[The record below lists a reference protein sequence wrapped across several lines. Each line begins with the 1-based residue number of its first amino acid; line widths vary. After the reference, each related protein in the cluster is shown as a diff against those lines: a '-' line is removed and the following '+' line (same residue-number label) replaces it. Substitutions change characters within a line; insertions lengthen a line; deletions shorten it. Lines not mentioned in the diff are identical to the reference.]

1 MMPVSSFGYVNRVK
15 FLPLLSPIDHF
26 YGSWVSTRPWAIS
39 LKGKIMRKIFMIIFI
54 VCFCPVMLFAQ
65 TRGKIIKVV
74 TLIEETKINESK
86 DIVAGHGLSLYIERN
101 GQRIL
106 FDTGPSS
113 QFIRNSEILGI
124 DIKKIDLVV
133 ISHAHMD
140 HLGGL
145 PFFLWINKKATVYLS
160 KNALKN
166 QAFRAMS
173 SKMDEGSFNRIRF
186 VDKISEIAQ
195 GIFIMTDIEERHPI
209 RDRVDHEIILI
220 IKNNNKLII
229 YSGCSHNEILNIIET
244 VTEAF
249 PNFYINAVIGGFH
262 LVGEDRDFVEKIGRE
277 LMKYPL
283 EKIYTCHCT
292 GVENYRTLKTI
303 LGTKIEYIPTGS
315 KFYLF

>member
-1 MMPVSSFGYVNRVK
+1 MV
-15 FLPLLSPIDHF
+15 
-26 YGSWVSTRPWAIS
+26 
-39 LKGKIMRKIFMIIFI
+39 IFI

-65 TRGKIIKVV
+65 ARGKVIKVV
-74 TLIEETKINESK
+74 TLIEDTKINESK

-113 QFIRNSEILGI
+113 QFIRNSEKLGV
-124 DIKKIDLVV
+124 DIKKIDLVI

-145 PFFLWINKKATVYLS
+145 PFFLWTNKKATVYLS

-166 QAFRAMS
+166 QAFRALY

-186 VDKISEIAQ
+186 VDKFIPFRDKSLTGFNAPLEFLTGFTEIAQ
-195 GIFIMTDIEERHPI
+195 DIFILTEVEERHPI
-209 RDRVDHEIILI
+209 RDRVDHEIILM

-229 YSGCSHNEILNIIET
+229 FSGCSHNEISNIIGT
-244 VTEAF
+244 VTRTF
-249 PNFYINAVIGGFH
+249 PNIYIKAVIGGFH
-262 LVGEDRDFVEKIGRE
+262 LAGEDKDFVEQIGKE
-277 LMKYPL
+277 MIKYPF

-292 GVENYRTLKTI
+292 GVENYRILKTI
-303 LGTKIEYIPTGS
+303 LGMRIEYISTGS
-315 KFYLF
+315 KFFLF

>member
-1 MMPVSSFGYVNRVK
+1 MRNIFLIIIIISS
-15 FLPLLSPIDHF
+15 S
-26 YGSWVSTRPWAIS
+26 
-39 LKGKIMRKIFMIIFI
+39 
-54 VCFCPVMLFAQ
+54 PVMLFAQ

-74 TLIEETKINESK
+74 TLIEDTKIKEAK

-113 QFIRNSEILGI
+113 QFIRNSEELGV
-124 DIKKIDLVV
+124 DIKRVDLVI

-145 PFFLWINKKATVYLS
+145 PFFLWTNKKANVYLS

-166 QAFRAMS
+166 QAFRVLC
-173 SKMDEGSFNRIRF
+173 SKMDERSFNRIRF
-186 VDKISEIAQ
+186 VDSFTEIAQ
-195 GIFIMTDIEERHPI
+195 DIFILTEVEERHPI
-209 RDRVDHEIILI
+209 RDRVDHEIVLV

-229 YSGCSHNEILNIIET
+229 FSGCSHGEILNIIGT
-244 VTEAF
+244 VTRMF
-249 PNFYINAVIGGFH
+249 PNMYIKAVIGGFH
-262 LVGEDRDFVEKIGRE
+262 LTETGKDFVEQIGKE
-277 LMKYPL
+277 MSKYSI
-283 EKIYTCHCT
+283 ERIYTCHCT
-292 GVENYRTLKTI
+292 GVENYRILKTI